1 MTRPTLVLVH
11 GRAQQGRDPAELTR
25 IWLDTLRLGLG
36 RERSA
41 ILTEVDVKLPFYGD
55 VLDGFVQ
62 GMQGSIPADIIV
74 RGDLA
79 GIDEDYRRFHA
90 EMVEGVRLNLNLTE
104 AQAEL
109 FMVDAVRERG
119 ALNWEWVQA
128 LLRAADTIPGV
139 SAGAIERFTRD
150 VYLYLS
156 SAKVRKAVNG
166 IVDAAIPSGK
176 TVVVGHSLGSVVA
189 YDVLRTATR
198 PLDIPLYVTV
208 GSPLGVGPIRR
219 TLMPLRFPARVKS
232 WYNAL
237 DERDT
242 VALHPLDAA
251 TFPIDPPV
259 ENYTK
264 VRNGTENA
272 HGIAGYLN
280 DPIVAKRI
288 HDALV

>member
-1 MTRPTLVLVH
+1 MTRPTLVFVH
-11 GRAQQGRDPAELTR
+11 GRAQQGRDPADLAR

-41 ILTEVDVKLPFYGD
+41 ILTEVDVKFPFYGD
-55 VLDGFVQ
+55 VLEGFVRA
-62 GMQGSIPADIIV
+62 MQDSIPADIVV
-74 RGDLA
+74 RGDPT
-79 GIDEDYRRFHA
+79 GGDTGYQQFHA
-90 EMVEGVRLNLNLTE
+90 EMVEEVRVGLGLTQ

-109 FMVDAVRERG
+109 FMDNEVRERG
-119 ALNWEWVQA
+119 PLNWEWVQA
-128 LLRAADTIPGV
+128 LLRAADAIPGV
-139 SAGAIERFTRD
+139 SAGAIEHFTRD

-156 SAKVRKAVNG
+156 SSRIRRAVND
-166 IVDAAIPSGK
+166 VVKAAIPLGR

-189 YDVLRTATR
+189 YDVLRNATQR
-198 PLDIPLYVTV
+198 LDVPLYVTV

-219 TLMPLRFPARVKS
+219 TLTPLHFPAHVKS

-242 VALHPLDAA
+242 VALHPLDTA
-251 TFPIDPPV
+251 TFPIDPPI

-288 HDALV
+288 YNALV

>member
-1 MTRPTLVLVH
+1 MNRPTLVLVH

-41 ILTEVDVKLPFYGD
+41 ILTEVDVQLPYYGE
-55 VLDGFVQ
+55 VLDQFVQ
-62 GMQGSIPADIIV
+62 GLHGSIPVDILV
-74 RGDLA
+74 RGDPA
-79 GIDEDYRRFHA
+79 GIDEDYRTFHTEIVE
-90 EMVEGVRLNLNLTE
+90 EMRLGLNLTDE
-104 AQAEL
+104 QVEL
-109 FMVDAVRERG
+109 FLADGVRERG
-119 ALNWEWVQA
+119 PLNWEWVQA
-128 LLRAADTIPGV
+128 LLRAADAIPGV

-156 SAKVRKAVNG
+156 STRVRRAVNG

-176 TVVVGHSLGSVVA
+176 TVIIGHSLGSVVA
-189 YDVLRTATR
+189 YDVLRTTAR
-198 PLDIPLYVTV
+198 PLDVSLYVTV

-219 TLMPLRFPARVKS
+219 TLAPLRFPTAVKA

-251 TFPIDPPV
+251 TFPVDPPV
-259 ENYTK
+259 ENFVK

-272 HGIAGYLN
+272 HGITGYLN
-280 DPIVAKRI
+280 DPVVAKRI
-288 HDALV
+288 YDCLV